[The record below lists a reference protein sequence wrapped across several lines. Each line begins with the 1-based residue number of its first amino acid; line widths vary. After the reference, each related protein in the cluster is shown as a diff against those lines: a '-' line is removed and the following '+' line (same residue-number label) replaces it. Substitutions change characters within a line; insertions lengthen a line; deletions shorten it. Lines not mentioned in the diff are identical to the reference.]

1 MEDTNKKTKKIL
13 SILLV
18 IFIVFA
24 LGFLAWSSRGTIKKF
39 FGFATVYDSV
49 AGAAFTAGLVT
60 DSGSYAWGEA
70 VGWIDFS
77 SSVNNPVVVADNAL
91 WGYAY
96 GENIGWISLNCH
108 NGQMSSTTCTNDYK
122 VANDGSGKLSGYAY
136 GENVGWIHFGTTAS
150 DRPYGV
156 SIIDRDFTGFAYGEN
171 IGWVSFNAL
180 SSSSSIPYKV
190 STNWIPKECSNGLD
204 DDGDG
209 KIDEL
214 DSGCQNGGIV
224 EKVSSGKKT
233 SVDTPEIIT
242 VNRPLDGIQW
252 TTGNT
257 SVISWN
263 PISTTTDTF
272 VYMTGGGY
280 EDIRVIAMASSTD
293 STMEYY
299 VTDEDLPK
307 TEGVSWKV
315 AVCTGE
321 IVGSNT
327 DNCGFSGD
335 FYVNSSGK
343 PVAPIDRRTEEEKA
357 NSATNTTGSK
367 SEDKPVELAPIQTVE
382 LPVIKVEPLAP
393 LKELPKFGG
402 ESEDSFTFI
411 PQIRAFILSPFPDAF
426 ERGLNKFP
434 KLKSFLSSIGF
445 NKEQDIIRVN
455 VEPLLLPTNMESVPE
470 GLFIVTNGERNMRTY
485 LAGDQDHKVAQ
496 LARVASGTPISISLL
511 TDKDVVG
518 EWDGQKISFD
528 TKDGKAVIQFV
539 SGTPGRYVLTTP
551 ESPLPLA
558 VEVFEIPKPS
568 EQPNTGSGPGNWFTR
583 LFGR

>member
-24 LGFLAWSSRGTIKKF
+24 LGFLAWSSRVTIKKF

-77 SSVNNPVVVADNAL
+77 SSENNPVVVADNAL

-108 NGQMSSTTCTNDYK
+108 NGQMSSTTCTYDYK
-122 VANDGSGKLSGYAY
+122 VTNDGSGKLSGYAY

-156 SIIDRDFTGFAYGEN
+156 NITDGDFFGFAYGEN

-209 KIDEL
+209 KIDLE

-224 EKVSSGKKT
+224 EKTTTGGIPVKSHVIEILNLSSGTQWITGSTYTIKW
-233 SVDTPEIIT
+233 SLPEA
-242 VNRPLDGIQW
+242 
-252 TTGNT
+252 
-257 SVISWN
+257 
-263 PISTTTDTF
+263 TTTDTF

-280 EDIRVIAMASSTD
+280 EENRVVAMASSTD
-293 STMEYY
+293 LSMEYY

-335 FYVNSSGK
+335 LYVNSSGK
-343 PVAPIDRRTEEEKA
+343 AVAPVDSVVGDETPA
-357 NSATNTTGSK
+357 SSTTNTTSGK
-367 SEDKPVELAPIQTVE
+367 GEDKPVELAPIETVT
-382 LPVIKVEPLAP
+382 LPVIRVEPLAP

-402 ESEDSFTFI
+402 EDKDSFTFV

-426 ERGLNKFP
+426 ERSLNKFP

-470 GLFIVTNGERNMRTY
+470 GLFIVTNGERNIRTY

-496 LARVASGTPISISLL
+496 LTRVASGTPISISLL

-558 VEVFEIPKPS
+558 VEVFEISKPS